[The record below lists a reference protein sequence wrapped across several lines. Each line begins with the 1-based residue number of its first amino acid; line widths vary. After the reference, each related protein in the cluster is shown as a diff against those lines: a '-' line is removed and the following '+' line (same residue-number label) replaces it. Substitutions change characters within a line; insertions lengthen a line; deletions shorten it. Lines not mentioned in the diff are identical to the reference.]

1 MRVEVGIRVGD
12 RPDVAASLV
21 TARSRALTAVLQHW
35 PEYLIEAL
43 GLGLFMLS
51 ACLFVTLLE
60 HPNLPVR
67 QTVTDPFL
75 RRIPIGLV
83 MGLTAVGL
91 IYSPWGQRSG
101 AHLNPSVTLTFWR
114 LGKVTSWDTLLYI
127 AAQFVG
133 GMAGVLLAAWVLG
146 QALAHP
152 AVHYVVTVPGASG
165 VGVAFLAELVMSCVL
180 TSTVR

>member
-1 MRVEVGIRVGD
+1 MRVEVEIRVGD

-60 HPNLPVR
+60 HPNSPVR
-67 QTVTDPFL
+67 QTVTDPFV
-75 RRIPIGLV
+75 RRIPMGLA

-101 AHLNPSVTLTFWR
+101 AHFNPSVTLTFWR
-114 LGKVTSWDTLLYI
+114 LGKVNHWDALFYVT
-127 AAQFVG
+127 AQFVG
-133 GMAGVLLAAWVLG
+133 AIV
-146 QALAHP
+146 
-152 AVHYVVTVPGASG
+152 G
-165 VGVAFLAELVMSCVL
+165 VGVAE
-180 TSTVR
+180 TSTRGSRIPP